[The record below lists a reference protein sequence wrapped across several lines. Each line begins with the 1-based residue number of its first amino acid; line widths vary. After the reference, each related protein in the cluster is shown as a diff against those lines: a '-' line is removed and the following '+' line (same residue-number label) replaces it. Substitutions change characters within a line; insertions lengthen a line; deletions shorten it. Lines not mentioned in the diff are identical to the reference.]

1 MKSLILLPLTLLA
14 LPTFADPVWITL
26 DPATAKQL
34 KNAPFTLH
42 QRELATTPEH
52 AQSAALQLSSGML
65 LPVLAQI
72 QEDDIPALSSQIHRE
87 LHRCGGFIA
96 HNSLEEA
103 MAAVANPVSLATFN
117 APPLAQGTLVN
128 ASLPLL
134 NNASIAQTIADLSAF
149 TNRYYNTTVG
159 KNAADWI
166 TTQWSALASGKSWV
180 TVSRVSHSGY
190 NQQSVLLTITGSE
203 RPNEVV
209 VLGGHL
215 DSVNQSGTTEST
227 RAPGAD
233 DDASGIATLTDIIR
247 VITSQNLRPKRTIK
261 FYGYAAEEVGLRGS
275 KDIANAAASAGQN
288 VLAALQLDM
297 TNYKGSTEDIV
308 LITDYTNAS
317 LNSYLRTLISTYQP
331 ALKQANDVCGYGCS
345 DHASWHNAGFAAAMP
360 FESRFNGSNPRIH
373 TANDTLANSDASALH
388 ALKFAKLGLSF
399 ALELANAGSTTP
411 PPGNSGQWT
420 ALAASTGQWIYK
432 TVTVPAGATSLIV
445 NSSGGTGDAD
455 LYLRLGSNP
464 TTTSYQCR
472 PYKNGNTESCSI
484 SNPQA
489 GNWYIGLRAYSSF
502 SGVSLNWQQN

>member
-42 QRELATTPEH
+42 QRELAATAEH
-52 AQSAALQLSSGML
+52 AQSAALQLSSGTL

-166 TTQWSALASGKSWV
+166 ATQWSALASGKSWV

-233 DDASGIATLTDIIR
+233 DDA
-247 VITSQNLRPKRTIK
+247 QN
-261 FYGYAAEEVGLRGS
+261 
-275 KDIANAAASAGQN
+275 N
-288 VLAALQLDM
+288 
-297 TNYKGSTEDIV
+297 
-308 LITDYTNAS
+308 
-317 LNSYLRTLISTYQP
+317 
-331 ALKQANDVCGYGCS
+331 
-345 DHASWHNAGFAAAMP
+345 
-360 FESRFNGSNPRIH
+360 
-373 TANDTLANSDASALH
+373 
-388 ALKFAKLGLSF
+388 
-399 ALELANAGSTTP
+399 
-411 PPGNSGQWT
+411 
-420 ALAASTGQWIYK
+420 
-432 TVTVPAGATSLIV
+432 
-445 NSSGGTGDAD
+445 
-455 LYLRLGSNP
+455 
-464 TTTSYQCR
+464 
-472 PYKNGNTESCSI
+472 
-484 SNPQA
+484 
-489 GNWYIGLRAYSSF
+489 
-502 SGVSLNWQQN
+502 